1 MWSPQNVEA
10 GLQAASIFR
19 LGFSLLGPALH
30 GQRGPGAAL
39 HALCMTILAALAL
52 FLDRRGPSWFQDHPL
67 YMFRAC
73 GQAGLAQGLLALPSL
88 ATAIFVA
95 TRSWWWQQA
104 ARLFLASSFQVLFW
118 FAWTTSLFSSDGR
131 SNNISSS
138 NPDGKATAKAAAA
151 KAVSANATA
160 AAPCPAFGGRQGRI
174 SPTAAED
181 SDSNCTRIPSK
192 VRQPES
198 QLPLGIN
205 CNASRLLFLTASAVG
220 CPLSA
225 ANALLHA
232 VKPPEPSSPQLLLP
246 GSVFELPRDIT
257 TSAWVLQGAL
267 LLATVPSLDHMA
279 SVLPRS
285 FTPGEMSILIQVLLA
300 LAAGS
305 CTYLMGASR
314 QGLLHVLWSPHVVQL
329 VGPDPGMHV
338 PAFCML
344 VLFWVL
350 VLAGC
355 SAMSLQGLGPG
366 GSQASQGEG
375 AKGKESME
383 TLVAESPLQ
392 ATASA
397 SGTPVMATALT
408 RRRRRQLAGA
418 SSSRAKRPVALANVT
433 PTPAS
438 IELQHPG
445 SDIRNDATDWLI
457 TSGIRA
463 AAAFGAVLS
472 FAMLIDL
479 ALWVLGRFVA
489 ASSQPRLATLAYWFG
504 CLAVTV
510 PFMYV
515 VSRASATR
523 NQQRHQMAR
532 LERLEKQQQPW
543 EEEDGGG
550 NRGKEE
556 EAGSGRAP
564 MVTPMPDGAAA
575 RHLTSSTSAEPREDL
590 EPHVSAT
597 SGYYMQRRNGHVGE
611 EASAVARSSG
621 VRNPCLGDMGDGS
634 RNGGRCGV
642 APVTSFPPAADE
654 CPGNG
659 PGPVESL
666 AAYSARSISSYC
678 MDRGTSKNEVKNSR
692 TSPDSLAV
700 AQRQLPQL
708 PRPVL
713 LDRLFRALA
722 VPHIVMRKGYHL
734 LAIVLFLP
742 AFGWDVRM
750 LQASLAVAGAV
761 LVFVELLRVLGPR
774 QLRHAI
780 GGFMKDFADARDS
793 GPVYVTHFT
802 LLLGIAVP
810 VWLGD
815 SVCGAAAGAMMGGL
829 YGSKAAEP
837 MSSPSAPDDDGP
849 LAPRLSVEA
858 ARLLPSC
865 RTVLGLS
872 GLVSLGSGDTAAAC
886 VGFLLG
892 QWRLFAHG
900 KKTWEGTL
908 SGAAAML
915 GSWAV
920 VVWWMDVRWAM
931 SWDMWVALAAVT
943 GCVAMLEAVTQQL
956 DNVVVPLYYFTH
968 LVLTMT
974 GH

>member
-1 MWSPQNVEA
+1 
-10 GLQAASIFR
+10 
-19 LGFSLLGPALH
+19 
-30 GQRGPGAAL
+30 
-39 HALCMTILAALAL
+39 MTILAVLAL
-52 FLDRRGPSWFQDHPL
+52 FLDRRTPSWFQDHPL
-67 YMFRAC
+67 YIFRAC

-104 ARLFLASSFQVLFW
+104 ARLFLASSFQVLIW
-118 FAWTTSLFSSDGR
+118 FAWTTASYSSNAC
-131 SNNISSS
+131 SNNTPTS
-138 NPDGKATAKAAAA
+138 NPDAKAKA
-151 KAVSANATA
+151 KAVVSITKAA
-160 AAPCPAFGGRQGRI
+160 AAPCPTFGGHGPTGPQ
-174 SPTAAED
+174 SAPQPHATAAED
-181 SDSNCTRIPSK
+181 ANSNCAGVPPK
-192 VRQPES
+192 VRRPKW
-198 QLPLGIN
+198 QLSLGGDSA
-205 CNASRLLFLTASAVG
+205 ASRFLFLTAAAVG
-220 CPLSA
+220 CLLSA

-232 VKPPEPSSPQLLLP
+232 VQPPPPASPQLLLP

-267 LLATVPSLDHMA
+267 LLATVPSLDHLA
-279 SVLPRS
+279 SALPQS
-285 FTPGEMSILIQVLLA
+285 FTPGEISILIQVLLA

-305 CTYLMGASR
+305 CTYLVVASR

-350 VLAGC
+350 VMAAC
-355 SAMSLQGLGPG
+355 SAVTMEGLGPG
-366 GSQASQGEG
+366 GSQQQKGYGVKGE
-375 AKGKESME
+375 KSME
-383 TLVAESPLQ
+383 ALDAEPPPQ
-392 ATASA
+392 ASA
-397 SGTPVMATALT
+397 SPSSTAVMATAAT
-408 RRRRRQLAGA
+408 RRRLAGGSA
-418 SSSRAKRPVALANVT
+418 SGAKKGSAALANVT
-433 PTPAS
+433 PAS
-438 IELQHPG
+438 LKLQHLG
-445 SDIRNDATDWLI
+445 SDTGKDAADWLV
-457 TSGIRA
+457 TKGIRA
-463 AAAFGAVLS
+463 AAAVGAVLS

-504 CLAVTV
+504 CLAVAV

-515 VSRASATR
+515 VSRASAAR
-523 NQQRHQMAR
+523 NRHQMSR
-532 LERLEKQQQPW
+532 LEHLEQQQQQQRK
-543 EEEDGGG
+543 EEEKGRI

-556 EAGSGRAP
+556 
-564 MVTPMPDGAAA
+564 DAAA
-575 RHLTSSTSAEPREDL
+575 RRVPTVRATPDAAGARHLVGSNPTESQKDSEL
-590 EPHVSAT
+590 LF
-597 SGYYMQRRNGHVGE
+597 SGGCGCDEIQRRNGHVGSHE
-611 EASAVARSSG
+611 EVTALARTPG
-621 VRNPCLGDMGDGS
+621 VRGNPGDTCDRARDGS
-634 RNGGRCGV
+634 SCGA
-642 APVTSFPPAADE
+642 APVASFPRAADDA
-654 CPGNG
+654 CACNSPGLVE
-659 PGPVESL
+659 PVGGS
-666 AAYSARSISSYC
+666 SAPHSISNYC
-678 MDRGTSKNEVKNSR
+678 LDGGTSVLEINGAR
-692 TSPDSLAV
+692 RSPESLAV
-700 AQRQLPQL
+700 AQRQPPQS
-708 PRPVL
+708 PKPPQFRRSVL
-713 LDRLFRALA
+713 LKRLFRALG

-761 LVFVELLRVLGPR
+761 LVFVELLRCLGPP
-774 QLRHAI
+774 QLRRAI
-780 GGFMKDFADARDS
+780 GGFMVDFADARDS

-837 MSSPSAPDDDGP
+837 MSSLSAPDDGP
-849 LAPRLSVEA
+849 LSPRLSAAA

-892 QWRLFAHG
+892 QRRLFLHG

-920 VVWWMDVRWAM
+920 VMWWMDVRWAM
-931 SWDMWVALAAVT
+931 SWDTWAALAAVT

-956 DNVVVPLYYFTH
+956 DNVVVPLYYMTH